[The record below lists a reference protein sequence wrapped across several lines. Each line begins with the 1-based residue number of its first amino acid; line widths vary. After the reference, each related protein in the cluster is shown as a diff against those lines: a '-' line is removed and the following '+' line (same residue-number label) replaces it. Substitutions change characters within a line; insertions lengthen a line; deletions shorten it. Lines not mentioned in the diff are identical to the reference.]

1 MTLKLDLIKAVDTRN
16 KVNELAFEM
25 DDILAEL
32 DKEKQALRISID
44 RRKYGKKVTLL
55 SGFGSSKSKL
65 KQIAKKLKKTL
76 GCGGTVTEVNQELV
90 IELQGD
96 WRNELPELLEAE
108 GYNAEEITIRK

>member
-1 MTLKLDLIKAVDTRN
+1 MTSKLDLRWLILRN
-16 KVNELAFEM
+16 KVNELAFDM

-32 DKEKQALRISID
+32 DKEKQALRISVD

-55 SGFGSSKSKL
+55 SGFGANKNKL
-65 KQIAKKLKKTL
+65 KTLAKKLKKTL
-76 GCGGTVTEVNQELV
+76 GCGGTVTESNQELV

-96 WRNELPELLEAE
+96 WRSELPELLEKE

>member
-1 MTLKLDLIKAVDTRN
+1 M
-16 KVNELAFEM
+16 NELAFEM

-32 DKEKQALRISID
+32 DKEKQALRISIV

-55 SGFGSSKSKL
+55 SGFGISKSKL

-76 GCGGTVTEVNQELV
+76 GCGGTVTEVNQELI

-96 WRNELPELLEAE
+96 WRNDLPELLEAE